1 MLEETAVSSAK
12 IMERM
17 EATLGN
23 LEQMSYDTINTTDQ
37 LVTLLGTARDYN
49 MQMRDGTEAERAE
62 ASKQMGVML
71 DRLLNISFL
80 LNNLS
85 HQLENETAY
94 QRETSYAICKIIWN
108 DRYRAYCMSTAGSYA
123 VDKLTCSDVRE
134 LK

>member
-37 LVTLLGTARDYN
+37 LVTLLGKARDYN
-49 MQMRDGTEAERAE
+49 
-62 ASKQMGVML
+62 ML

-94 QRETSYAICKIIWN
+94 QRETSYAICQII
-108 DRYRAYCMSTAGSYA
+108 DFLYGMTDIEPT
-123 VDKLTCSDVRE
+123 V
-134 LK
+134 

>member
-37 LVTLLGTARDYN
+37 LVTLLGKARDYN

-71 DRLLNISFL
+71 DRL
-80 LNNLS
+80 S

-94 QRETSYAICKIIWN
+94 QRETSYAICQII
-108 DRYRAYCMSTAGSYA
+108 DFLYGMTDIEPT
-123 VDKLTCSDVRE
+123 V
-134 LK
+134 

>member
-37 LVTLLGTARDYN
+37 LVTLLGKAREYN

-71 DRLLNISFL
+71 DRLLNIPFL

-94 QRETSYAICKIIWN
+94 QRETSYAICQII
-108 DRYRAYCMSTAGSYA
+108 DFLYGMTDTEPT
-123 VDKLTCSDVRE
+123 V
-134 LK
+134 

>member
-37 LVTLLGTARDYN
+37 LVTLLGKAREYN
-49 MQMRDGTEAERAE
+49 MRDGTEAERAE

-94 QRETSYAICKIIWN
+94 QRETSYAICQII
-108 DRYRAYCMSTAGSYA
+108 DFLYGMTDIEPT
-123 VDKLTCSDVRE
+123 V
-134 LK
+134 

>member
-37 LVTLLGTARDYN
+37 LVTLLGKAREYN

-71 DRLLNISFL
+71 
-80 LNNLS
+80 NNLS

-94 QRETSYAICKIIWN
+94 QRETSYAICQII
-108 DRYRAYCMSTAGSYA
+108 DFLYGMTDTEPT
-123 VDKLTCSDVRE
+123 V
-134 LK
+134 

>member
-37 LVTLLGTARDYN
+37 LVTLLGKARDYN

-71 DRLLNISFL
+71 DRLLN
-80 LNNLS
+80 LS

-94 QRETSYAICKIIWN
+94 QRETSYAICQII
-108 DRYRAYCMSTAGSYA
+108 DFLYGMTDIEPT
-123 VDKLTCSDVRE
+123 V
-134 LK
+134 

>member
-37 LVTLLGTARDYN
+37 LVTLLGKAREYN
-49 MQMRDGTEAERAE
+49 MQMRGGTEAERAE
-62 ASKQMGVML
+62 ASKQMGVIL

-94 QRETSYAICKIIWN
+94 QRETSHTICQII
-108 DRYRAYCMSTAGSYA
+108 DFLYGMTDTEPT
-123 VDKLTCSDVRE
+123 V
-134 LK
+134 

>member
-37 LVTLLGTARDYN
+37 LVTLLGKAREYN

-62 ASKQMGVML
+62 ASKQMGVM
-71 DRLLNISFL
+71 LLNISFL

-94 QRETSYAICKIIWN
+94 QRETSYAICQII
-108 DRYRAYCMSTAGSYA
+108 DFLYGMTDIEPT
-123 VDKLTCSDVRE
+123 V
-134 LK
+134 